1 MCQSKRI
8 CLCAVDVHHS
18 EVSFIGLYKLEY
30 TDNLRFFDKSENPSR
45 VDTFVFRVTWGL
57 GLKRTR
63 KRREYGTA
71 TEEVMMSLGRLPLPH
86 VNFEPLSSGSLT
98 GERKSSGYFWKTE
111 VQFPMLNVYFC
122 EVQQWLAPKTLH
134 DCHCHP
140 LVVLH
145 IHISEVAYQVQLSL
159 SEVLPVYSP
168 IHPFNRDSSSRFF
181 QTLLFFQAGGTPE
194 YFVYLKDCD
203 LYLGILTF
211 IMRLTTSHILRL
223 QNSRILRGGNFT
235 ELRL

>member
-1 MCQSKRI
+1 
-8 CLCAVDVHHS
+8 
-18 EVSFIGLYKLEY
+18 
-30 TDNLRFFDKSENPSR
+30 
-45 VDTFVFRVTWGL
+45 
-57 GLKRTR
+57 
-63 KRREYGTA
+63 
-71 TEEVMMSLGRLPLPH
+71 MMSLGRLPLPH

-111 VQFPMLNVYFC
+111 VQVPMLNVYFC

-140 LVVLH
+140 LVVL
-145 IHISEVAYQVQLSL
+145 HISEVAYQVQLSL

-211 IMRLTTSHILRL
+211 IIRLTTSHILRL
-223 QNSRILRGGNFT
+223 QNSRILRGELHRTETLISEFFEKRQSMAANLRAGNSPTCKCDINNSTQFRLPNK
-235 ELRL
+235 EQKRREGKLRGK